1 MKRNTE
7 LLLLVRRMLKLYEAC
22 LEDIRKKYCLSHLEI
37 KIIGFLFNN
46 PGKDTAGDISQLR
59 MIPKGNV
66 SQGVESL
73 IQKSLLKRTQDEQ
86 DRRKIHLTL
95 TEAADPVVEEIKV
108 ANQVFR
114 AQAFSG
120 FSMEEMALYRE
131 LNHRLMENL
140 VQGLERIPYG
150 DKQ

>member
-1 MKRNTE
+1 MKGNTE
-7 LLLLVRRMLKLYEAC
+7 LLLLIRRMMKLYEAC
-22 LEDIRKKYCLSHLEI
+22 LEDIRKKYQLSQLEI

-46 PGKDTAGDISQLR
+46 PGKDTAKDISQLR

-73 IQKSLLKRTQDEQ
+73 IQKSLLLRTQDEQ

-95 TEAADPVVEEIKV
+95 TDAAAPVVEEIKS
-108 ANQVFR
+108 ANDVFR
-114 AQAFSG
+114 TQAFFG
-120 FSMEEMALYRE
+120 FSKEELSLYRE

-140 VQGLERIPYG
+140 IQGLERISYG
-150 DKQ
+150 NKQ